1 MRESLRPVAPRG
13 SAFRR
18 YAMAIT
24 AVVVGVLLASGGL
37 QFFFSL
43 QESEAALARIQHEK
57 AVNAALSI
65 KNFLQEVE
73 QQIVWSAPPAGAAT
87 LIPPEQRREGM
98 FRLLRQVPAVT
109 DVSYLD
115 ASGREQMRVSRRSLN
130 VAGSE
135 ADHAADPSFQ
145 AAQAGVPFYGPVYF
159 RDDS

>member
-1 MRESLRPVAPRG
+1 MRQSVRPATRR

-18 YAMAIT
+18 YAIAIT

-65 KNFLQEVE
+65 KNFLQEVQ

-115 ASGREQMRVSRRSLN
+115 SSGREQMRVSRRSLN
-130 VAGSE
+130 VTGSD
-135 ADHAADPSFQ
+135 ADHGADPSFL
-145 AAQAGVPFYGPVYF
+145 AAQ
-159 RDDS
+159 